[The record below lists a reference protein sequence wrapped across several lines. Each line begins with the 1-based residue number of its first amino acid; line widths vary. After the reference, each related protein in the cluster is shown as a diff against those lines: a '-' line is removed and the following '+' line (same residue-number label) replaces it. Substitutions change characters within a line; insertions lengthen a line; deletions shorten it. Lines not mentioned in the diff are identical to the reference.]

1 MGLSR
6 FIVEIFAVAR
16 FRAMELITIL
26 NRCHHFPG
34 FVYHRARFSP
44 DHKSIEISV
53 RPRKRSA
60 AICSR
65 CHQPAP
71 GYDQLPERRFE
82 FIPFWGF
89 LVFLLYTMR
98 RVDCRRCDAVIV
110 EEVPWGDGKRT
121 LTKAY
126 MLFLARWARR
136 LSWKETAEAFRTS
149 WDKVFDA
156 VEHVVTF
163 GLAHRTL
170 GQIDALGVDEI
181 QYAKGHKYLTLVYQ
195 IDIGVTRLLWVGKE
209 RTMESFQGFFTAM
222 GQEVISKI
230 SFVCS
235 DMWEPYLKLIR
246 EKCSEA
252 LHILD
257 RFHIVAKMNKALDE
271 VRADET
277 RRMKLEGRDPVLKK
291 SRWLLLK
298 RSENLKD
305 EQHFRLRDLLRYN
318 LKTVRAYLLKE
329 AFQQLWD
336 YHSAAWAG
344 KFLDEWCRQTM
355 RSRIEPMKKI
365 ARSLRQH
372 RELILNY
379 FRAQKLLSSG
389 VVEGLNN
396 KAKVTMR
403 KSYGFRTYR
412 VLELALYHS
421 LGKLPEPESTHD
433 FF

>member
-1 MGLSR
+1 
-6 FIVEIFAVAR
+6 
-16 FRAMELITIL
+16 MELTTIL
-26 NRCHHFPG
+26 NRCHRFRG
-34 FVYHRARFSP
+34 FVYEHARFST
-44 DHKSIEISV
+44 DKKSIEV
-53 RPRKRSA
+53 VLRPRKGSA
-60 AICSR
+60 AVCSG

-71 GYDQLPERRFE
+71 GYDHLPERCFE
-82 FIPFWGF
+82 FIPLWGF

-98 RVDCRRCDAVIV
+98 RVDCRRCGAVVV
-110 EEVPWGDGKRT
+110 EEVPWGDGKRS
-121 LTKAY
+121 LSKAY

-136 LSWKETAEAFRTS
+136 LSWKETAEEFRTS

-156 VEHVVTF
+156 VEHVVTW

-170 GQIDALGVDEI
+170 GQIDAIGVDEI

-195 IDIGVTRLLWVGKE
+195 IDLGVTRLLWVGKE
-209 RTMESFQGFFTAM
+209 RTIQSFQGFFTAM
-222 GQEVISKI
+222 GQQVISQI
-230 SFVCS
+230 AFVCS

-246 EKCSEA
+246 ENCSEA

-257 RFHIVAKMNKALDE
+257 RFHIVANLNKALDQ
-271 VRADET
+271 VRTEEAS
-277 RRMKLEGRDPVLKK
+277 RLKQEGRDPVLKK
-291 SRWLLLK
+291 SRWLLLR
-298 RSENLKD
+298 RSENLGV
-305 EQHFRLRDLLRYN
+305 EQHFRLRALLRYN

-336 YHSAAWAG
+336 YNSPSWAG